1 LSNVG
6 RESPKERQKIL
17 FLHRIGK
24 LWERDDNKHI
34 LTTVCERLEM
44 GVATYGHGFR
54 KDDDTRQFGTKKD
67 TWVEMGLEEALD
79 LSLYLTAELL
89 RMKDER
95 ARE

>member
-1 LSNVG
+1 MSREM
-6 RESPKERQKIL
+6 RESPGDRKKIL

-24 LWERDDNKHI
+24 LWDKDDNQEI
-34 LTTVCERLEM
+34 LTTVVERLEM

-79 LSLYLTAELL
+79 LSLGPSTLVLDT
-89 RMKDER
+89 DFHG
-95 ARE
+95 

>member
-1 LSNVG
+1 LSREG
-6 RESPKERQKIL
+6 RESLPERKKIV
-17 FLHRIGK
+17 FLHRVGK
-24 LWERDDNKHI
+24 LWDRDDNQQI
-34 LTTVCERLEM
+34 LQTVVERLEM
-44 GVATYGHGFR
+44 GIATYGHGFR
-54 KDDDTRQFGTKKD
+54 KDDDTRQFGTEKD